1 MQAVGQLDDDHSHVL
16 ADSDEQL
23 CQVIGSARQIRFEV
37 FHAGAGLA
45 NLSNAVNQKSDIPA
59 E

>member
-45 NLSNAVNQKSDIPA
+45 DLGNAVN
-59 E
+59 

>member
-16 ADSDEQL
+16 ADSDEQFR
-23 CQVIGSARQIRFEV
+23 QIIGSTRQIRFEI
-37 FHAGAGLA
+37 FHTSAGLA
-45 NLSNAVNQKSDIPA
+45 DLGDTVNQKSDIPA